1 MVAFVALDTQSG
13 NMDPCSSSGA
23 HEPEAPEGCVERDAF
38 CSLQSAVCC
47 PSPAKKQM
55 KGETSCDSKTSFSP
69 QLSTSD
75 RQLTLPQC
83 WRHRLLKS
91 ATSETERPIS
101 QSLHT
106 SLSLAIDIH
115 RDTRRCGLSR
125 KNTGLWTLLCQ
136 CPHVAGHPC
145 ITVTT
150 HCFSSFSTVT
160 SVEGLRINNQIGKHC
175 CFRIFYLFI

>member
-1 MVAFVALDTQSG
+1 MFCAR
-13 NMDPCSSSGA
+13 SSWTRG
-23 HEPEAPEGCVERDAF
+23 PWGMCGTWM
-38 CSLQSAVCC
+38 LSAVY
-47 PSPAKKQM
+47 SPCLLSSLRNRW
-55 KGETSCDSKTSFSP
+55 KGKTSCDSKTSFSP

-75 RQLTLPQC
+75 RQLTLPPV
-83 WRHRLLKS
+83 LE
-91 ATSETERPIS
+91 APTSEVSHKWNWKNLIS

-160 SVEGLRINNQIGKHC
+160 SVEGLRINNQIGKHQVC
-175 CFRIFYLFI
+175 LWIFLFIYLRFCSES